1 MDWTVEQA
9 QVQLATI
16 SPDIFRATVSPSY
29 KPDTAKNYT
38 SFTLTADAAATG
50 VSNLRRA
57 YATQL
62 WVLLGATGL
71 VLLLTSVNLAN
82 LMLARATSRGRE
94 IAVRLAIGA
103 SRGRVVRQLL
113 SESALIAGLGAAGGL
128 LLARWISQTLVRVLN
143 AGPAPVFVDLTPDW
157 RLFAFIVAS
166 AFVACML
173 FGLGPALT
181 ATRRDPA
188 TTLEP
193 GGRSST
199 DGHDAVAVR
208 RGLVVGQVA
217 LSIVLVVGAV
227 LFGRT
232 LRNLGAVDLSFD
244 PNVLVASVDLRRTAE
259 RARRKPVIER
269 IGIVDRLSVDRHDQV
284 RQFQAG
290 PRRRTVRR
298 YIGDQRAVRQTQAE
312 RLRDF
317 RRHRL

>member
-1 MDWTVEQA
+1 MDWTVERA

-16 SPDIFRATVSPSY
+16 SPDIFRTTVSPSY

-232 LRNLGAVDLSFD
+232 LRNLGAVDLGFD
-244 PNVLVASVDLRRTAE
+244 PNVLVASVDLRRTAVPAE
-259 RARRKPVIER
+259 ART
-269 IGIVDRLSVDRHDQV
+269 
-284 RQFQAG
+284 
-290 PRRRTVRR
+290 RTFL
-298 YIGDQRAVRQTQAE
+298 QRV
-312 RLRDF
+312 LNPI
-317 RRHRL
+317 

>member
-1 MDWTVEQA
+1 MR
-9 QVQLATI
+9 LAGHGAVARVLADAI
-16 SPDIFRATVSPSY
+16 RRQSGRDREDDHARPPPVRCDRRRAAAVLRRRSRPSVRRGDPAVRRAAVARRATCHRQTRRVVARCHGSTQTRL
-29 KPDTAKNYT
+29 D
-38 SFTLTADAAATG
+38 
-50 VSNLRRA
+50 RRA
-57 YATQL
+57 GASAARHHFAGHFPGDRVAELQAGHGEELHLVHAYRRRGRDRRVE
-62 WVLLGATGL
+62 VLLGATGL

-128 LLARWISQTLVRVLN
+128 LLARWISQTRVRVLN
-143 AGPAPVFVDLTPDW
+143 AGPAPVFVDLTSDW

-166 AFVACML
+166 AFVACLL

-232 LRNLGAVDLSFD
+232 LRNLGAVD
-244 PNVLVASVDLRRTAE
+244 
-259 RARRKPVIER
+259 
-269 IGIVDRLSVDRHDQV
+269 
-284 RQFQAG
+284 
-290 PRRRTVRR
+290 
-298 YIGDQRAVRQTQAE
+298 
-312 RLRDF
+312 
-317 RRHRL
+317 

>member
-1 MDWTVEQA
+1 M
-9 QVQLATI
+9 
-16 SPDIFRATVSPSY
+16 
-29 KPDTAKNYT
+29 
-38 SFTLTADAAATG
+38 
-50 VSNLRRA
+50 
-57 YATQL
+57 
-62 WVLLGATGL
+62 

-193 GGRSST
+193 GGRSSI

-232 LRNLGAVDLSFD
+232 LRNLGAVDLGFD
-244 PNVLVASVDLRRTAE
+244 PNVLVASVDLRRTAVPAE
-259 RARRKPVIER
+259 ARTRTFADIVARLREVPGVGHAAETLIVPLSGADWNGRIVRGGVAQEGDVHFNEVGGSYFRAMATPLLSGRTFDDRDRPDTPRSAIVNETFARRHFPNEDP
-269 IGIVDRLSVDRHDQV
+269 IGADVSDGHAGRSRAARLSD
-284 RQFQAG
+284 
-290 PRRRTVRR
+290 RRRV
-298 YIGDQRAVRQTQAE
+298 
-312 RLRDF
+312 
-317 RRHRL
+317 

>member
-1 MDWTVEQA
+1 MDWTVERA

-16 SPDIFRATVSPSY
+16 SPDIFRTTVSPSY

-128 LLARWISQTLVRVLN
+128 LLARWISQTLVRVLK
-143 AGPAPVFVDLTPDW
+143 AGPAPVFVDLTPDC
-157 RLFAFIVAS
+157 RLFAF
-166 AFVACML
+166 ML

-193 GGRSST
+193 CGRSST

-232 LRNLGAVDLSFD
+232 LRNLGAVDLGFD
-244 PNVLVASVDLRRTAE
+244 PNVLVASVDLRRTAVPAE
-259 RARRKPVIER
+259 ARTRTFAD
-269 IGIVDRLSVDRHDQV
+269 IV
-284 RQFQAG
+284 A
-290 PRRRTVRR
+290 
-298 YIGDQRAVRQTQAE
+298 
-312 RLRDF
+312 RLREVPGVGHAAETLIVPLSGADWNG
-317 RRHRL
+317 RIVRGGVA